1 MVIADTSGGTNQND
15 QTTTIVPRPSSRSG
29 GRNPREPVL
38 EVKQKTSS
46 KHEKR
51 TRRDFYR
58 YSGDDKNAPIE
69 YVYTYSEETPRD
81 SNGPA
86 DTTHTNGT
94 TSTELVPVNGNGAAG
109 KIECTVGDDGNLVV
123 KIRGKPDKVPLD
135 PRNLPVTL
143 PDGWELREIQTNQR
157 SRRTERSRKL
167 RIKDEQVIEEQRSG
181 AITVFDDQTV
191 VVNGTGVHN
200 GTSGVDEE
208 YEYGHAD
215 DEEYEQGHRNGVAYV
230 SKKTKKFTQGAAGLT
245 SKMEEL
251 RTEEGVNVDHP
262 DHQQRYSRNLRSV
275 SERTESSR
283 RKFTKQ
289 SVTDEKVTET
299 HKSQVMYFDGETATA
314 TTAATSERRN
324 GHRVDAHSKFYDHHS
339 DVQRRDGN
347 RQENGIIVES
357 PDDSPYNSLD
367 RKHRTED
374 VEIINVEDKYR
385 YHPDDKPTGS
395 GRRAGKTTTFEN
407 RRGYYTER
415 EPPEPEYYDSGEDIQ
430 TDHRQFKCSYPPN
443 PDHLKDGEGATN
455 GETELRRDHKGNL
468 VEKVEKVTEED
479 YYRVQPG
486 KGRVDSRQS
495 DFDSEFTER
504 TEKRKDLLEAQYQK
518 SQPDQRHDRLDTTE
532 RTDVAEHWYQSQPAR
547 KESDYDSVYNEETR
561 QETTDY
567 YQTPK
572 PYRTDRPNG
581 IRRAHTEDIEK
592 TVSED
597 YYRIHP
603 ELHSAVSTDERTE
616 EVTRVGTNLTP
627 SRSAQKSTTEENI
640 EKTTVEDRYRFPP
653 TQITTEEKSATTD
666 VKQSVFPRYR
676 QPEEKVEEN
685 IETTNIEEY
694 YRVAPS
700 QRKPASTRTDEEQSE
715 TRTIIQTDLAPY
727 PSEQKKA
734 FQQNTEETNVEEY
747 YRVRPVSKKSHTTET
762 RDERIER
769 VDTVKS
775 PFIPS
780 TKQKRDHTE
789 ETIEKSI
796 TEDYYRILPRVDN
809 RQVAT
814 ETREETVEVR
824 NLSSQAENRKEA
836 RQAVVPRES
845 IVENTER
852 TDIEEY
858 HRVRVP
864 PRPVSQTQEVIKE
877 TVEENYYD
885 TPLPYTVEKTSQ
897 TTRRED
903 YSTRNTMV
911 GTDINVDATA
921 DGKSP
926 TPSQERKSRH
936 ERVTIDDRYRVV
948 GPQDHSADQQTTEWQ
963 SERTTVKER
972 IIPVGVTGAD
982 TTHGQSSRSSS
993 VDLSDIKPG
1002 EHLLDNRI
1010 LRDRGNLAQG
1020 GSMGLRR
1027 PPSRNPVKHH
1037 FGDENAPDDVLST
1050 SDITLPTNMTQS
1062 HFTRQQTQTHANK
1075 TRTASVKQQQM
1086 TRDQQVLVN
1095 YVDTSRKPDWVH
1107 NIDQHFSGET
1117 HLHYVRPSAK
1127 SPTPRIEEI
1136 VTVPSGS
1143 TLITVNG
1150 EQEPVHGIVTEPT
1163 DRPFP
1168 VAVTDEETLVHQSDK
1183 AARTGFTRV
1192 TDTKGYK
1199 KSASEKVT
1207 YQETREN
1214 QRQITISYDVP
1225 GVGKETREYTWQ
1237 GAQQQPSEKI
1247 TFEETRERL
1256 HDVSLTL
1263 GMAHQART
1271 TTETTVRE
1279 DKFVFDEIREAP
1291 RRDVSVKLAID
1302 TQQDVVTSRAP
1313 LPAYKFHFEEEIKRE
1328 HDVNFVIGLQQEQER
1343 HKRTAERTE
1352 IYERKEVR
1360 EDIYR
1365 QPVDKM
1371 MFREDREITRDVSL
1385 TLGMQPLPVAQAEKV
1400 TFHEDR
1406 EVTRDVSLTLG
1417 IEPLPPVEPIP
1428 IEKITFEETRV
1439 VPAELPV
1446 AVTFGLEEP
1455 LIKAPSPR
1463 PVSVISD
1470 STIITPEIVP
1480 RYSRTVEDVKTTEEV
1495 RRTVLEPVPEYSQHY
1510 EEDTRLEELREI
1522 ITPSPAPLRE
1532 ETVTTRVRE
1541 DVRQIEQYRRQ
1552 PIEPVPEYT
1561 QQYAEDLRVDEY
1573 RQFITPSPAPLREET
1588 VTQVRED
1595 VRVMQQ
1601 VVQHTRPMPDDH
1613 YHYEEDVRVEE
1624 MKRVV
1629 LPPPQRPIFTRE
1641 DMRRVDVLERIVEVR
1656 ESPPKITADVE
1667 IQTPTFLE
1675 AKTEVVPPLPRRT
1688 SLTTAI
1694 DATEAHHT
1702 EVDLVP
1708 IPKRIYETTVD
1719 YTPHEKRERVEEH
1732 VEVKGPPP
1740 AKLPPTSG
1748 RVEKHVNLETIVP
1761 EPTGQPLPHSLG
1773 TYGYVYQATLD
1784 AKTPERE
1791 KAIDFHIIETPT
1803 EVREELVEKID
1814 WYVREGAVVEEISE
1828 SESSFGEPRAV
1839 SPPRHPELT
1848 ANTEIITPTRVT
1860 AAVEVSPPKEV
1871 RPVKKPPVVPTHA
1884 DVTPRYYFGE
1894 DEEERLSVQETV
1906 EKKVTK
1912 PKKETVT
1919 TTQVRDEHVRSR
1931 VEDKKRVE
1939 STEKVVLPPPPP
1951 LKNQISEMIRK
1962 IIAEAVPTHHTE
1974 LGLTA
1979 EEEER
1984 WKSSY
1989 QRTPLRRPQRAEAK
2003 LQLKKPPIPPVR
2015 PPPVSGRIPKLTGSE
2030 KVTPEP
2036 TGKPLPKS
2044 VATYG
2049 FLYIAT
2055 LEPKLLPPTQ
2065 SIVIQEA
2072 YETSQIVRET
2082 ELNYIELDVQQVL
2095 LAAFSEIQPPLTIT
2109 QQEQLLTA
2117 TAEVF
2122 PPLTEGQQQ
2131 SLLNAMVEIVPPLTP
2146 QQQYQLLTGAE
2157 EVVPALTREQHV
2169 QLSIATAE
2177 IVPTFTV
2184 EQQRQVVRASVE
2196 IVPPLAPE
2204 QQRQLLSA
2212 IAEVFPAQR
2221 AVKDIELEFPQPP
2234 QPTLPTPSW
2243 RIPRKT
2249 WSGKLELAPTG
2260 QTLPKELG
2268 TYGFLYVTHV
2278 QPAKPAREQPGQ
2290 PIEVTIKSI
2299 DLDVQQVL
2307 LSAVSHIQ
2315 PALTMEQEQQLIT
2328 TASEVFPPLT
2338 VTQQRR
2344 LLDVLTEIRPPL
2356 TVRQQEQLFLD
2367 EEIHPPLTPGQQRQL
2382 MIASAEI
2389 ITITE
2394 HQEKMLLRAS
2404 TRIVPPLSPEQ
2415 QLQLLNS
2422 LEEFFPPPER
2432 VEQLIQLED
2441 VEIAP
2446 LPQPSKRPVK
2456 HVTTDHIRPS
2466 STLPILHPTGTYGFL
2481 YLTHVDHKAESA
2493 LRGEPI
2499 NIRTMDSTY
2508 IELDFHHVVRTA
2520 AAHVHPPLTREQIE
2534 QLVVATDLVF
2544 EPLRDEQQ
2552 ERLLRAISDIVPPLT
2567 AQQQVEILS
2576 GKEEITEALTVEQ
2589 ESQLLLASAR
2599 IVSITIEQE
2608 RKLLYSMVNIKPEL
2622 TAEQKEQIV
2631 EHVTGLFPSP
2641 EKAERMIRLEQLRR
2655 TEETTTVHRRKQTS
2669 RTEVHP
2675 APTVQPPLPALGIY
2689 GFLYT
2694 STVDT
2699 TTRHFSVEKLDTST
2713 IQLDIRKAVLSALSH
2728 IQPPLST
2735 QQTTELFTTAVEIIG
2750 TLNVT
2755 QQRDIRHALSHVHPP
2770 LSISQMQQLLTGSEI
2785 VPGLTWEQKETL
2797 LVSSAE
2803 TFILTR
2809 EQRQALEYVGANV
2822 QPRLTESQQKQFMWA
2837 ITMLFPTLET
2847 VQQIIET
2854 SRSQEVSEDLRRK
2867 RHTVHTGVT
2876 PSPTSRPQPL
2886 ALGIYGYLYTT
2897 HVDAHTTR
2905 PFRLEIFD
2913 SSSIRLDIRKAVMSA
2928 LSEVHPPLLPQQIS
2942 ELFGATVETLTE
2954 LNTIQ
2959 QRQTLSVLS
2968 RIVPALTPTQQQQ
2981 ILHGETVVPPL
2992 TAEQREALLIGSTEV
3007 FAVTGE
3013 QEDALEY
3020 IAANVY
3026 PRLTVDQQKQYVRA
3040 ISLLFPNLQNARE
3053 LIQIDRSVNNKYTS
3067 RTETTT
3073 STMSQQ
3079 PPIGLYGFLYTTHV
3093 DAHSSRPFS
3102 PDTVNASSIQ
3112 LDIRKAVLSALS
3124 DIQPALSTNQ
3134 ITELFDATV
3143 EVFSEL
3149 TQTQQKQILNVL
3161 SLITPDLTNMQ
3172 MQQILAGR
3180 KVSPPLTEEQREL
3193 LLIASAEILSITEE
3207 QERTL
3212 DYIAANAYP
3221 KLTPSQQKQYKHAIS
3236 MLFPTLERVMEILK
3250 LDRVPAPFTTG
3261 RRTPRARSA
3270 DSRHRPATPQL
3281 SRALGVY
3288 GYLYMAHVD
3297 SLALVSGRPVNMTEI
3312 DFRTIELDAKKAVLS
3327 VLDEIQPA
3335 LSVQQEEELFNAAVK
3350 LIPVLEESQQQKLL
3364 KALFEVHPPLSPLQ
3378 LHQLLGGNDIS
3389 PPLTNQQQEQLLR
3402 ASAGIVPMS
3411 VRDELELVH
3420 VVENIYP
3427 PLSVSQQQQ
3436 FLNGINRLFPA
3447 PSKIAQILQELT
3459 ATAYQPKALGTFG
3472 FLYITHVKPDEAA
3485 EFQSLDINLRDVDIT
3500 SIELDV
3506 EHAMLAAFADIQPP
3520 LTHKQ
3525 QHQLLI
3531 ASRDIFPRLTEQ
3543 QQRRILNVL
3552 VQLLPP
3558 MTVRQQRQL
3567 LTGSDLIIPPLTT
3580 RQQQQ
3585 LLTASSDIFTL
3596 TSRLEKQLIYA
3607 MTQVSPPLTSEQQ
3620 RQLLFALREIFP
3632 ASKKSQ
3638 TEAMIERFEQS
3649 THGSRMS
3656 RLEEHETYGRI
3667 NERGIWERT
3676 SSEQRKDRVYR
3687 DASQFDVPD
3696 HPRRPGDYEG
3706 PHPEWLDE
3714 TRHLQVGTQGER
3726 HIGHVDFAEL
3736 VHYARK
3742 RRSLTNRLLA
3752 YKDSGLDSSSDEE
3765 GQTLYPSTFQGV
3777 YTYEERERI
3786 GAYIGLLHKRDFD
3799 DENVS
3804 SKDESDGE
3812 EAELQFTKHLNK
3824 IERDVTFSMSLPG
3837 SRNPSPF
3844 GFHGD
3849 SGKLDPRWESV
3860 LLEAKIRKLK
3870 RIRWENRRKAA
3881 RASLSPASMAR
3892 IRKEEAMGDRSYL
3905 PSLDPRDKKKPKTK
3919 PAKKV
3924 VIAEPPPPPLPPVE
3938 PEPPKPEPPPPPK
3951 EPEPEVRSPLFS
3963 PDIFSGGELDDDI
3976 FGSTR
3981 GTFVPEPVEE
3991 IKVTRP
3997 AKRRSTVISEG
4008 KGRRPTLQEMQ
4019 ARLGGGDGKD
4029 ETLDLMRGGF

>member
-2432 VEQLIQLED
+2432 VEQLIQ
-2441 VEIAP
+2441 
-2446 LPQPSKRPVK
+2446 
-2456 HVTTDHIRPS
+2456 
-2466 STLPILHPTGTYGFL
+2466 
-2481 YLTHVDHKAESA
+2481 
-2493 LRGEPI
+2493 
-2499 NIRTMDSTY
+2499 
-2508 IELDFHHVVRTA
+2508 
-2520 AAHVHPPLTREQIE
+2520 
-2534 QLVVATDLVF
+2534 
-2544 EPLRDEQQ
+2544 
-2552 ERLLRAISDIVPPLT
+2552 
-2567 AQQQVEILS
+2567 
-2576 GKEEITEALTVEQ
+2576 
-2589 ESQLLLASAR
+2589 
-2599 IVSITIEQE
+2599 
-2608 RKLLYSMVNIKPEL
+2608 
-2622 TAEQKEQIV
+2622 
-2631 EHVTGLFPSP
+2631 
-2641 EKAERMIRLEQLRR
+2641 
-2655 TEETTTVHRRKQTS
+2655 
-2669 RTEVHP
+2669 
-2675 APTVQPPLPALGIY
+2675 
-2689 GFLYT
+2689 
-2694 STVDT
+2694 
-2699 TTRHFSVEKLDTST
+2699 
-2713 IQLDIRKAVLSALSH
+2713 
-2728 IQPPLST
+2728 
-2735 QQTTELFTTAVEIIG
+2735 
-2750 TLNVT
+2750 
-2755 QQRDIRHALSHVHPP
+2755 
-2770 LSISQMQQLLTGSEI
+2770 
-2785 VPGLTWEQKETL
+2785 
-2797 LVSSAE
+2797 
-2803 TFILTR
+2803 
-2809 EQRQALEYVGANV
+2809 
-2822 QPRLTESQQKQFMWA
+2822 
-2837 ITMLFPTLET
+2837 
-2847 VQQIIET
+2847 
-2854 SRSQEVSEDLRRK
+2854 
-2867 RHTVHTGVT
+2867 
-2876 PSPTSRPQPL
+2876 
-2886 ALGIYGYLYTT
+2886 
-2897 HVDAHTTR
+2897 
-2905 PFRLEIFD
+2905 
-2913 SSSIRLDIRKAVMSA
+2913 
-2928 LSEVHPPLLPQQIS
+2928 
-2942 ELFGATVETLTE
+2942 
-2954 LNTIQ
+2954 
-2959 QRQTLSVLS
+2959 
-2968 RIVPALTPTQQQQ
+2968 
-2981 ILHGETVVPPL
+2981 
-2992 TAEQREALLIGSTEV
+2992 
-3007 FAVTGE
+3007 
-3013 QEDALEY
+3013 
-3020 IAANVY
+3020 
-3026 PRLTVDQQKQYVRA
+3026 
-3040 ISLLFPNLQNARE
+3040 
-3053 LIQIDRSVNNKYTS
+3053 
-3067 RTETTT
+3067 
-3073 STMSQQ
+3073 
-3079 PPIGLYGFLYTTHV
+3079 
-3093 DAHSSRPFS
+3093 
-3102 PDTVNASSIQ
+3102 
-3112 LDIRKAVLSALS
+3112 
-3124 DIQPALSTNQ
+3124 
-3134 ITELFDATV
+3134 
-3143 EVFSEL
+3143 
-3149 TQTQQKQILNVL
+3149 
-3161 SLITPDLTNMQ
+3161 
-3172 MQQILAGR
+3172 
-3180 KVSPPLTEEQREL
+3180 
-3193 LLIASAEILSITEE
+3193 
-3207 QERTL
+3207 
-3212 DYIAANAYP
+3212 
-3221 KLTPSQQKQYKHAIS
+3221 
-3236 MLFPTLERVMEILK
+3236 
-3250 LDRVPAPFTTG
+3250 
-3261 RRTPRARSA
+3261 
-3270 DSRHRPATPQL
+3270 
-3281 SRALGVY
+3281 
-3288 GYLYMAHVD
+3288 
-3297 SLALVSGRPVNMTEI
+3297 
-3312 DFRTIELDAKKAVLS
+3312 
-3327 VLDEIQPA
+3327 
-3335 LSVQQEEELFNAAVK
+3335 
-3350 LIPVLEESQQQKLL
+3350 
-3364 KALFEVHPPLSPLQ
+3364 
-3378 LHQLLGGNDIS
+3378 
-3389 PPLTNQQQEQLLR
+3389 
-3402 ASAGIVPMS
+3402 
-3411 VRDELELVH
+3411 
-3420 VVENIYP
+3420 
-3427 PLSVSQQQQ
+3427 
-3436 FLNGINRLFPA
+3436 
-3447 PSKIAQILQELT
+3447 ELT

-3726 HIGHVDFAEL
+3726 HIGHGGILKEKDVILPDEKKWLAEQHLAIDEEFMDLEVSAISMNVKPRIKSQMYMAPSPPTARTFSPATGGFQYSASPQQPSPPLTEYSGFVYEAQVDGHGSPMSAEMGTYGFTYHATL
-3736 VHYARK
+3736 DGSEIHKRHDGHGGPLEMYAESRK
-3742 RRSLTNRLLA
+3742 RSPPESVKTMSATPPWSTPPVTPTPVMATPGGYSRETTPMSAVRELPEPSRDSPWKKPGSPDKLRSSMERDILQNKQYPEKIFTLK
-3752 YKDSGLDSSSDEE
+3752 KDERQE
-3765 GQTLYPSTFQGV
+3765 VAGQVLSPEAEV
-3777 YTYEERERI
+3777 YERI
-3786 GAYIGLLHKRDFD
+3786 T
-3799 DENVS
+3799 E
-3804 SKDESDGE
+3804 
-3812 EAELQFTKHLNK
+3812 T
-3824 IERDVTFSMSLPG
+3824 T
-3837 SRNPSPF
+3837 
-3844 GFHGD
+3844 
-3849 SGKLDPRWESV
+3849 
-3860 LLEAKIRKLK
+3860 
-3870 RIRWENRRKAA
+3870 
-3881 RASLSPASMAR
+3881 AR
-3892 IRKEEAMGDRSYL
+3892 IRQEREIVETQGGSMFRDVSGRRRGSDESGVFREFEEAANELERELSTRPLSREARYRPIGMETETTVTQKSSESQRSYSEASQEGRRRVTSVAAPHRTVPAYTAEPEDDKPEWVRIAEERKKSTMYARDVPVKRHLGNLPEETPLEAALERAIEKNNQRRRTAADTSPLRKWDTLQLSAAALGHSEETEGMKSYKRHATETKETIEESRFHSDQAMKESGTSAVQSNLEAYASMSQSL
-3905 PSLDPRDKKKPKTK
+3905 PSLSGSRRGGSAAYGQLKRKNLGDAVSLEELEKTSRTLRRTDGAEEETRDTSFARRGDAVSPETK
-3919 PAKKV
+3919 RTKRTV
-3924 VIAEPPPPPLPPVE
+3924 VRKLIDGQWREVAVREEDIPVE
-3938 PEPPKPEPPPPPK
+3938 GDILMQIED
-3951 EPEPEVRSPLFS
+3951 S
-3963 PDIFSGGELDDDI
+3963 PDKILEKFKGRADDDTWSLSDAI
-3976 FGSTR
+3976 IEETTTTR
-3981 GTFVPEPVEE
+3981 TVRRVEE
-3991 IKVTRP
+3991 EEEDIVSL
-3997 AKRRSTVISEG
+3997 ADSERSA
-4008 KGRRPTLQEMQ
+4008 LQ
-4019 ARLGGGDGKD
+4019 
-4029 ETLDLMRGGF
+4029 